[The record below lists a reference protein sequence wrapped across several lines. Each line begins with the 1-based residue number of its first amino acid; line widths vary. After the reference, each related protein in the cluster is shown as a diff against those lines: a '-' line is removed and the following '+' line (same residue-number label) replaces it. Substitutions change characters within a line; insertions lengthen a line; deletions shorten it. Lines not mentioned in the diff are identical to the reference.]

1 MKKKGYVQRKDY
13 EERLNQI
20 IGTINDEK
28 YVIIVG
34 CEGSGKSTVLDHV
47 INGKKGIVVVHIDGV
62 KCVN

>member
-34 CEGSGKSTVLDHV
+34 CKGSG
-47 INGKKGIVVVHIDGV
+47 NQQF
-62 KCVN
+62 